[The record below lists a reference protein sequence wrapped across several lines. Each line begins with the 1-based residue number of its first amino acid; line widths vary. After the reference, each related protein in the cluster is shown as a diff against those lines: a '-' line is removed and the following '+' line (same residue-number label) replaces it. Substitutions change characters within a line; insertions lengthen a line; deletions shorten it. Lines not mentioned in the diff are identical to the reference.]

1 MEALKAN
8 ELRIGNWISNG
19 AMPITAGF
27 DQIRYAEIFQPIP
40 LTEDWLI
47 RAGLENDEIT
57 WSIKILLTTDE
68 IAVLMLSKTKVGYA
82 VSLNFITNQIA
93 NVEYVHLLQNL
104 IHALTNTE
112 LTLKN

>member
-27 DQIRYAEIFQPIP
+27 DQISYAEIFQPIP
-40 LTEDWLI
+40 LTDDWLI
-47 RAGLENDEIT
+47 RFGFEKFRL
-57 WSIKILLTTDE
+57 IKGGIVFDNSWLRINE
-68 IAVLMLSKTKVGYA
+68 SMVAYWRGG
-82 VSLNFITNQIA
+82 FIGKIQHVNS
-93 NVEYVHLLQNL
+93 LQNL
-104 IHALTNTE
+104 YFALTGSE